1 MLQLKNLSSVIKDR
15 FYKNSSTYQ
24 KNVILINRIL
34 ILFGGGVFIKNK
46 KMCANIF
53 IIAVLVAAMFLSAG
67 CTSNT
72 TDTSQKTMKITDS
85 LGREV
90 TVPVNPTKVICSGS
104 GCLRYLTYL
113 QAHDKIVGV
122 DDIEKGT
129 SKFDVRPYAIANRQ
143 FRDYPIFGEFRGK
156 DDPEKIIAL
165 NPQIIFK
172 VQTTI
177 EDADKL
183 QTKTGIPVV
192 ALNYG
197 DLGKN
202 RSEMYKTWRIMAKVM
217 NKEARVEEVI
227 SFFDK
232 GIEDLNNRTKDVPES
247 QRKSVYIGGVARA
260 GPHGLHSTEPGY
272 PPFIFVNAN
281 NVASALGSQGTEV
294 AKEKIVEWDPDI
306 LFVDIATIQLETD
319 TAIDELKKDSA
330 YKKLSAVKSGEVY
343 AVIPYNWYNANQGSV
358 LADAYFVGKVI
369 YPEKFSDI
377 DPVKKADEIYTF
389 LFGKAVFSELN
400 SEFNNIGFKKLDI

>member
-1 MLQLKNLSSVIKDR
+1 M
-15 FYKNSSTYQ
+15 F
-24 KNVILINRIL
+24 
-34 ILFGGGVFIKNK
+34 FIKNK
-46 KMCANIF
+46 RIYVNIF
-53 IIAVLVAAMFLSAG
+53 IVAILVSAIFLSAG
-67 CTSNT
+67 CTGNT
-72 TDTSQKTMKITDS
+72 SDTSKNTITITDS
-85 LGREV
+85 LGRQV
-90 TVPVNPTKVICSGS
+90 TVPVNPDKVICSGS

-113 QAHDKIVGV
+113 QAQDKIIGV

-129 SKFDVRPYAIANRQ
+129 SKFDARPYAIANRQ

-165 NPQIIFK
+165 NPQVIFK
-172 VQTTI
+172 VGTTI

-197 DLGKN
+197 DLGAK
-202 RSEMYKTWRIMAKVM
+202 RSQMYECWRIMAKVM
-217 NKEARVEEVI
+217 NKEARAEEII

-232 GIEDLNNRTKDVPES
+232 EIEDLNNRTKDIPSS

-260 GPHGLHSTEPGY
+260 GPHGFHSTEPGY
-272 PPFIFVNAN
+272 PPFLFVNAN
-281 NVASALGSQGTEV
+281 NVASELVTQGTEV

-306 LFVDIATIQLETD
+306 LFVDISTIQLETD

-343 AVIPYNWYNANQGSV
+343 TVIPYNWYNANQGSV
-358 LADAYFVGKVI
+358 LADAYYVGKVL
-369 YPEKFSDI
+369 YPDKFTDI
-377 DPVKKADEIYTF
+377 DPSKKADEIYTF
-389 LFGKAVFSELN
+389 LFGKAVFNELN
-400 SEFNNIGFKKLDI
+400 SAFNNIGFKKLDI